1 MEDKFTYPGI
11 FSRLMSFT
19 YDIFLVV
26 ALWFLVGAIFTGLY
40 QLIISYREYIPSS
53 EISLA
58 LKFLS
63 DAGYSNYL
71 PPPIGP
77 LIIILTTAGYYV
89 YFWSHG
95 RNTLGMSTWNH
106 KIINDDG
113 SKLSRIV
120 ALKRFLLYL
129 LLSALGMLWI
139 LFDRENKC
147 LPDRILK
154 LKIVKRKTA
163 S

>member
-19 YDIFLVV
+19 YDIFLVA
-26 ALWFLVGAIFTGLY
+26 ALWFLFGFVFLGFY
-40 QLIISYREYIPSS
+40 KLIV
-53 EISLA
+53 
-58 LKFLS
+58 S
-63 DAGYSNYL
+63 DSDYF
-71 PPPIGP
+71 PPPIGA
-77 LIIILTTAGYYV
+77 LIILLTTAGYYV

-113 SKLSRIV
+113 SRLSRIV

-139 LFDRENKC
+139 LFDKENKC

-154 LKIVKRKTA
+154 LKIVKRKNV